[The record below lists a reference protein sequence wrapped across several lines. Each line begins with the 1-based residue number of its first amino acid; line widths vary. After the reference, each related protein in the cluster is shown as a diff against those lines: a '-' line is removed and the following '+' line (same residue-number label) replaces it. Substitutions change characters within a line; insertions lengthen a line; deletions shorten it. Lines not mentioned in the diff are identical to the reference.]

1 MTVGRFGNKITP
13 RDGFVFDSKSEA
25 EDWTKLQLLE
35 RAGHISCLE
44 RQVKFVLQPGF
55 VDNQGERVPAITW
68 TADFA
73 YIENGERV
81 VWDTKGFET
90 IRFKL
95 VSKMFRYQHPEIRL
109 IINHVGKG
117 RRK

>member
-1 MTVGRFGNKITP
+1 MKVGNFGNKITE
-13 RDGFVFDSKSEA
+13 RDGVTFDSKAEA
-25 EDWTKLQLLE
+25 SDWGMLLLME
-35 RAGHISCLE
+35 RAGKISSLE

-55 VDNQGERVPAITW
+55 VDNQGERIPAITW